1 MKVYY
6 LILLSLFLLMGI
18 FIMLSIILYSLKEQ
32 DNSGYYYLLFPV
44 MIFYAAYVS
53 FKKFKEIR

>member
-6 LILLSLFLLMGI
+6 LILFSLFLLIGI

-32 DNSGYYYLLFPV
+32 DNSGYYYLLLPIL
-44 MIFYAAYVS
+44 MFYAAYVS